1 MVDEMVRLRSLL
13 DENGIPW
20 VDKSTQRLT
29 YPKELGFDDIFIS
42 RTHFEYRNY
51 FWSAINGCGTY
62 GEEEGL
68 IELMSNAV
76 NGGEPIGYLTADEV
90 MNLVKGD
97 TNGY

>member
-1 MVDEMVRLRSLL
+1 MVEEMVRLRTLL
-13 DENGIPW
+13 DQNGISW
-20 VDKSTQRLT
+20 VDKSTRLT

-42 RTHFEYRNY
+42 RTHFDFRNY
-51 FWSAINGCGTY
+51 HWSAINGCGTY

-90 MNLVKGD
+90 MNLVKGVI
-97 TNGY
+97 NGTA

>member
-1 MVDEMVRLRSLL
+1 MVDEMIRLRTLL
-13 DENGIPW
+13 DQNGISW
-20 VDKSTQRLT
+20 VDKSERLT

-42 RTHFEYRNY
+42 RTHFEFRNY
-51 FWSAINGCGTY
+51 HWSAINGCGTY

-97 TNGY
+97 TNGH